1 MVSYH
6 GQGTFDAGGLCEAGV
21 PAVMYGVGGAGAV
34 LDVDF
39 VPLSHLDQVAR
50 VVTQTILT
58 FLE

>member
-1 MVSYH
+1 
-6 GQGTFDAGGLCEAGV
+6 
-21 PAVMYGVGGAGAV
+21 MYGVGGGGTV

-50 VVTQTILT
+50 VSTQTIFT